1 MTSHIKLDRHTIL
14 DYALSGLRA
23 EYAGNYENLTDK
35 EHEAYEKAIAELRR
49 RIKLSNQG
57 IKRSL
62 KS

>member
-1 MTSHIKLDRHTIL
+1 MTHIELDHNTVL
-14 DYALSGLRA
+14 NYTLEGLRT
-23 EYAGNYENLTDK
+23 EYAINYQTLTDE

-49 RIKLSNQG
+49 RIELSCQG